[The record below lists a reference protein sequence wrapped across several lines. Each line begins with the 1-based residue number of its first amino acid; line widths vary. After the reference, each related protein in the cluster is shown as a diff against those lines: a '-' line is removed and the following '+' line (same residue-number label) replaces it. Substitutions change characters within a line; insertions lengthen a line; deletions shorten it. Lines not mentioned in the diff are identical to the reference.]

1 MTGKRVFSGFE
12 VILLFAVLFILFSNI
27 DTGAVRLIDAEYSG
41 IIEEAVLEYP
51 YISASGDR
59 KIIDPALIKAV
70 IYIESRGKPDAKSG
84 AGAYGLTQIMPQ
96 TAKLLGCDYKTL
108 NEPKN
113 AVVCSVKFLAA
124 LLTYNKGDLTKTLS
138 GYNGG
143 TYSTE
148 TKPTEKEGNLAGK
161 IYENPETKRYVV
173 SVLRMFE
180 FFKDFEK
187 VKKLK

>member
-1 MTGKRVFSGFE
+1 MRRKRVFSGFE
-12 VILLFAVLFILFSNI
+12 FEVILIFAALFILFASV
-27 DTGAVRLIDAEYSG
+27 DTSAAKMIDAEYSG
-41 IIEEAVLEYP
+41 IIEESVRKYP
-51 YISASGDR
+51 YISADGSR

-70 IYIESRGKPDAKSG
+70 IYVESRGKADAKSA
-84 AGAYGLTQIMPQ
+84 AGAYGLTQIMPA

-108 NEPKN
+108 NVPEN
-113 AVVCSVKFLAA
+113 AIGCSVKFLAA
-124 LLTYNKGDLTKTLS
+124 LLTYNKGELTKTLS

-148 TKPTEKEGNLAGK
+148 KKPTEKKGMLAGK

-180 FFKDFEK
+180 FFKGFGK
-187 VKKLK
+187 N

>member
-1 MTGKRVFSGFE
+1 MRW
-12 VILLFAVLFILFSNI
+12 ILLFAALFIFFANVDMS
-27 DTGAVRLIDAEYSG
+27 AARLIDAEYSG
-41 IIEEAVLEYP
+41 IIEEAVKKYP
-51 YISASGDR
+51 YISADGSR

-70 IYIESRGKPDAKSG
+70 IYVESRGKPDAKSG
-84 AGAYGLTQIMPQ
+84 AGAYGLTQIMPK

-108 NEPKN
+108 NVPEN
-113 AVVCSVKFLAA
+113 AVGCSVKFLAA
-124 LLTYNKGDLTKTLS
+124 LLTYNKGDITKTLS

-148 TKPTEKEGNLAGK
+148 TKPTEKKGSLAGK

-180 FFKDFEK
+180 FFKELRK
-187 VKKLK
+187 TKKCK

>member
-1 MTGKRVFSGFE
+1 M
-12 VILLFAVLFILFSNI
+12 LFYALFIFFADI
-27 DTGAVRLIDAEYSG
+27 DISAAKLIDAEYSC
-41 IIEEAVLEYP
+41 IIEEAVKKYP
-51 YISASGDR
+51 YISADGSR

-70 IYIESRGKPDAKSG
+70 IYVESRGKADAKSA
-84 AGAYGLTQIMPQ
+84 AGAYGLTQIMPA

-108 NEPKN
+108 NVPEN
-113 AVVCSVKFLAA
+113 AIGCSVKFLAA
-124 LLTYNKGDLTKTLS
+124 LLTYNKGDITKTLS

-148 TKPTEKEGNLAGK
+148 SRPTEKSGGLAGK

-180 FFKDFEK
+180 FFKGF
-187 VKKLK
+187 KKTKKCK

>member
-1 MTGKRVFSGFE
+1 
-12 VILLFAVLFILFSNI
+12 VILIFAALFILFTSV
-27 DTGAVRLIDAEYSG
+27 DTDAARLINAEYSC
-41 IIEEAVLEYP
+41 IIEEAVKKYP
-51 YISASGDR
+51 YISADGGR
-59 KIIDPALIKAV
+59 RIIDPALIKAV
-70 IYIESRGKPDAKSG
+70 IYVESRGKADAKSA

-108 NEPKN
+108 NVPEN
-113 AVVCSVKFLAA
+113 AVGCSVKFLAA
-124 LLTYNKGDLTKTLS
+124 LLTYNKGDIMKTLS

-148 TKPTEKEGNLAGK
+148 TKPTEKEGWLAGK

-180 FFKDFEK
+180 FFKGFGK
-187 VKKLK
+187 TKKCK

>member
-1 MTGKRVFSGFE
+1 MFFT
-12 VILLFAVLFILFSNI
+12 ALFILFTSI
-27 DTGAVRLIDAEYSG
+27 DTDAARLIDAEYSC
-41 IIEEAVLEYP
+41 IVEDAVKKYP
-51 YISASGDR
+51 YISADGNR
-59 KIIDPALIKAV
+59 KIMDPSLIKAV
-70 IYIESRGKPDAKSG
+70 IYVESRGKPDAKSA

-108 NEPKN
+108 NVPEN
-113 AVVCSVKFLAA
+113 AVECSAKFLAA
-124 LLTYNKGDLTKTLS
+124 LLTYNKGDLVKTLS

-148 TKPTEKEGNLAGK
+148 SRPTEKSGGLAGK

-180 FFKDFEK
+180 FFKGFGKTEK
-187 VKKLK
+187 CK

>member
-1 MTGKRVFSGFE
+1 M
-12 VILLFAVLFILFSNI
+12 ILLFAALFILFASV
-27 DTGAVRLIDAEYSG
+27 DTDAARLIDAEYSG
-41 IIEEAVLEYP
+41 IIEEAVRKYP
-51 YISASGDR
+51 YISADDGR

-70 IYIESRGKPDAKSG
+70 IYVESRGKADAKSG
-84 AGAYGLTQIMPQ
+84 AGAYGLTQIMPA

-108 NEPKN
+108 NMPEN
-113 AVVCSVKFLAA
+113 AVGCSVKFLAA
-124 LLTYNKGDLTKTLS
+124 LLTYNKGDITKTLS

-148 TKPTEKEGNLAGK
+148 SRPTEKEGRLAGK

-180 FFKDFEK
+180 FFKDFGK
-187 VKKLK
+187 TKKCK

>member
-1 MTGKRVFSGFE
+1 LRFE
-12 VILLFAVLFILFSNI
+12 VILLFAALFIFFAEI
-27 DTGAVRLIDAEYSG
+27 DTSAAKLIDAEYSF
-41 IIEEAVLEYP
+41 IIEEAVKKYP
-51 YISASGDR
+51 YISADGGR

-70 IYIESRGKPDAKSG
+70 IYVESRGKPDAKSA

-96 TAKLLGCDYKTL
+96 TAKLLGCRYETL
-108 NEPKN
+108 NVPRN
-113 AVVCSVKFLAA
+113 AVECSAKFLAA
-124 LLTYNKGDLTKTLS
+124 LLTYNKGDLVKTLS

-148 TKPTEKEGNLAGK
+148 SRPTEKSGGLAGK

-180 FFKDFEK
+180 FFKGFGKTEK
-187 VKKLK
+187 CK

>member
-1 MTGKRVFSGFE
+1 MFSDFE
-12 VILLFAVLFILFSNI
+12 SGSILFFAALFILFASV
-27 DTGAVRLIDAEYSG
+27 DTDAAKLIDSEYSG
-41 IIEEAVLEYP
+41 IIEEAVRKYP
-51 YISASGDR
+51 YISSDGGR

-70 IYIESRGKPDAKSG
+70 IYVESRGKADAKSS
-84 AGAYGLTQIMPQ
+84 AGAYGLTQIMPA
-96 TAKLLGCDYKTL
+96 TARLLGCGYKTL
-108 NEPKN
+108 NVPRN
-113 AVVCSVKFLAA
+113 AVGCSVKFLAA

-148 TKPTEKEGNLAGK
+148 TKPTEKSGKLAGK

-180 FFKDFEK
+180 FFKELKKTEK
-187 VKKLK
+187 RK